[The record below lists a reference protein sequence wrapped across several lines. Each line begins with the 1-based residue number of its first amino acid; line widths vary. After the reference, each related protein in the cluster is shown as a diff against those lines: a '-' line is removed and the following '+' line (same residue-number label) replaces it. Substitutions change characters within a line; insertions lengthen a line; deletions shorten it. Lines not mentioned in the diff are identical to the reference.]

1 MKQSDHDTIFAS
13 SSQFRSVIK
22 IIRITG
28 SKAKRV
34 SSIFSFKQP
43 APRIFTLTNLTYKNT
58 VIDKA
63 PVIWLPRKRSFTGED
78 TYEIYIHGSIV
89 IENLIYRVLSSYK
102 GFRPAEAGEF
112 TKRAVINGNIDLIQ
126 AESINEIINA
136 QTERQLTIAQSQ
148 LDGSLSKVINNW
160 RKEIIHISSLI
171 ESLIDFSDE
180 DIPQEVTS
188 IFYQKIVY
196 LLFQDNNC
204 S

>member
-1 MKQSDHDTIFAS
+1 M
-13 SSQFRSVIK
+13 
-22 IIRITG
+22 
-28 SKAKRV
+28 
-34 SSIFSFKQP
+34 
-43 APRIFTLTNLTYKNT
+43 
-58 VIDKA
+58 
-63 PVIWLPRKRSFTGED
+63 WLPRNRCFTGED

-89 IENLIYRVLSSYK
+89 IEKLIYSVLSSYK

-188 IFYQKIVY
+188 IFYQKIASLQKIKDALVSAK
-196 LLFQDNNC
+196 LSSFIKEGFKVAIIGKPNVGKSSLINALTKLNTSIVSDIQEQQEMLFNKKLI
-204 S
+204 